1 MDLGLKGKVAVIT
14 GGSRGIGFAI
24 AQAFLQEGA
33 SVAITGRDAGALQ
46 NAAAS
51 LRRYGTVFEKPVD
64 ATDFSEMKGFADDV
78 ANNLGGI
85 DCWINNVGAVVARAG
100 KQFSTAEIDETSA
113 ICFRSAVIGC
123 QTAYPYMKAR
133 GGGAIV
139 NISSLAARCGTAGR
153 STLYGPLKAAVR
165 ELSVMFAAE
174 YAADGIRV
182 NTVLP
187 GFTLTPAVQNGIL
200 PSELSANAAA
210 TLLKRVASPEEIAWP
225 VVFLCS
231 KLASFITAASLE
243 VSGGRG
249 MVLNPN
255 YSFEKK
261 ERDAEQ

>member
-1 MDLGLKGKVAVIT
+1 MELGLKGKVAVVT

-24 AQAFLQEGA
+24 AEAFLKEGA
-33 SVAITGRDAGALQ
+33 SVAITGRSEDALGE
-46 NAAAS
+46 AAAS
-51 LRRYGTVFEKPVD
+51 LSKLGTVITGAVD
-64 ATDFSEMKGFADDV
+64 AAADADMKAFAGRV
-78 ANNLGGI
+78 ARQAGGI
-85 DCWINNVGAVVARAG
+85 DCWVNNVGAVVVRSG
-100 KQFSTAEIDETSA
+100 EQFSTEEIDQTAS
-113 ICFRSAVIGC
+113 ICFRTAVIGC
-123 QTAYPYMKAR
+123 QTAYPYMKKR

-187 GFTLTPAVQNGIL
+187 GFTLTEAVQKGI
-200 PSELSANAAA
+200 SRQELHANAEA
-210 TLLKRVASPEEIAWP
+210 TLLKKVASPEEIAWP

-231 KLASFITAASLE
+231 PRASFITAASLE

-249 MVLNPN
+249 VVLNPN

-261 ERDAEQ
+261 EKDAEQ